1 MAATLDAVFAALAD
15 PTRLRVL
22 ETLAERPTVTAT
34 GLAAELPIS
43 RQAIAKHLSALRG
56 AGLVSGARVGRE
68 TRYALEGE
76 ALDDAA
82 AWIATVG
89 DEWDRHLGALRR
101 TLDRRT

>member
-1 MAATLDAVFAALAD
+1 
-15 PTRLRVL
+15 
-22 ETLAERPTVTAT
+22 
-34 GLAAELPIS
+34 
-43 RQAIAKHLSALRG
+43 
-56 AGLVSGARVGRE
+56 VSGARIGRE
-68 TRYALEGE
+68 TRYALERE